1 MDEKDTS
8 LSSSPPLAAQ
18 LPPSADDGIGDNN
31 KYDYVCYSCSKPD
44 PSLTCVAC
52 KVARYCS
59 KECQKRDWSC
69 KNGGG
74 YHKLNCPFMKSLT
87 REGKMD
93 EVGKRGVVDTVVR
106 KCKLYISPFFVNN
119 VIRAS
124 KASAASASDT
134 PTAGYF
140 VFLQSPDTIIMHG
153 MPGQGRRDHLGP
165 TLPSRSGS
173 RQVMLKFMK
182 YEETKELVKDD
193 FELSSLLPSLLSSV
207 SPGERQEKIPLLV
220 RFRCGFVGVA
230 DAEIA
235 LGWDTC
241 ERLGWEGN
249 DEVLF
254 NIDDC

>member
-1 MDEKDTS
+1 MLMPYT
-8 LSSSPPLAAQ
+8 LH
-18 LPPSADDGIGDNN
+18 
-31 KYDYVCYSCSKPD
+31 
-44 PSLTCVAC
+44 TT
-52 KVARYCS
+52 R
-59 KECQKRDWSC
+59 RDWSC

-254 NIDDC
+254 NIDDV